1 MKQKELLIKVLA
13 ERKSINHRYNLSS
26 LARDIKISQSKLW
39 KVIYGGEFLSVEQA
53 YHLGNT
59 FKLAAPDIF
68 ALMEE
73 SLINKKI
80 KKKGEL
86 NEVISYGY

>member
-1 MKQKELLIKVLA
+1 MKQKELLIKVLE

-39 KVIYGGEFLSVEQA
+39 KVIYGGEVLGVEQV
-53 YHLGNT
+53 YHLGHYLR
-59 FKLAAPDIF
+59 LATPEIYS
-68 ALMEE
+68 LIEE
-73 SLINKKI
+73 SVLNKRI

-86 NEVISYGY
+86 NEVNVHAY